1 MRFGWKSPC
10 SFWHPLRRLWWM
22 ILLPNNIKNNT
33 FPDLVTKRL
42 HLLDLTPY
50 SLCAGAGRGRTFVS
64 VCTFSHCQTFRQ
76 AQRSLARNLDVYIYI
91 YIYIVS
97 SCPCGGDWEFGRIHF
112 YLTPGLDYAA
122 CSLHA
127 LFKSGNLAAERR
139 WHHGYMHM
147 YKKGNIYIYTYTYI
161 HAVIHIHIYI
171 YIYIYIYVCTC

>member
-50 SLCAGAGRGRTFVS
+50 SLYAGAGRGRTFVS

-91 YIYIVS
+91 YI
-97 SCPCGGDWEFGRIHF
+97 D
-112 YLTPGLDYAA
+112 
-122 CSLHA
+122 
-127 LFKSGNLAAERR
+127 
-139 WHHGYMHM
+139 
-147 YKKGNIYIYTYTYI
+147 
-161 HAVIHIHIYI
+161 IYI
-171 YIYIYIYVCTC
+171 YIYIASSCPMWGAIGSLGVYISILHQVLIMPRVRCTRFSKVIKTNGFVILFLTSACSNWFRLHLLSCR